1 MALPDSLG
9 KLLLELLAARGAFA
23 NVARSPCYMQTNI
36 PRLWTGLWWVKPI
49 FVVPLGWG
57 GHTLEPIMRTWMDW
71 EIKTNSEQTYKDIK
85 ATVIHA
91 ASSRILQCHSQE
103 LIKQLRNDTT
113 NKHVSNFNP
122 TWVPLM

>member
-23 NVARSPCYMQTNI
+23 NAARSPCYMQANI

-57 GHTLEPIMRTWMDW
+57 GAHTGTNYEDLDGLGNKNKFRTD
-71 EIKTNSEQTYKDIK
+71 
-85 ATVIHA
+85 
-91 ASSRILQCHSQE
+91 L
-103 LIKQLRNDTT
+103 
-113 NKHVSNFNP
+113 
-122 TWVPLM
+122 